1 MDATV
6 ERCVRVSV
14 SDRDYLVRLSEDL
27 NLTLKKTLAGVIRDH
42 RVASKLV
49 AMRSQAAHAVSVPVV
64 Q

>member
-27 NLTLKKTLAGVIRDH
+27 NLTLKETLASVIRDH
-42 RVASKLV
+42 RDASKLV
-49 AMRSQAAHAVSVPVV
+49 AMRLPEAHEASVPKV